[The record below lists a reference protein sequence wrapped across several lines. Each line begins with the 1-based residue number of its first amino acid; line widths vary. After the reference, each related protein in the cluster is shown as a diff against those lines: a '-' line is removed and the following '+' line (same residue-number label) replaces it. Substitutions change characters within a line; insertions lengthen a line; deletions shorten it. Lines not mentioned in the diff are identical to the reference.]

1 MMTSWTGN
9 KTKARRMTRR
19 QARVMITVLTVN
31 QAEMGPYSLL
41 HTAIGPSL
49 LRLKFSFWRYIIS
62 VRLQGGVGNRKLRSL

>member
-1 MMTSWTGN
+1 MMTSWTGK

-19 QARVMITVLTVN
+19 QERVMITVLTVN

-62 VRLQGGVGNRKLRSL
+62 VKDSRGESGTGS